1 MSYCTR
7 ATCLAHKRLVFVMI
21 PWKRW
26 VHTNCFPCE
35 ALADLEIAEGDL
47 S

>member
-7 ATCLAHKRLVFVMI
+7 ATCLAHRRLVFVMI
-21 PWKRW
+21 PWKQW

-35 ALADLEIAEGDL
+35 ALEDLEIAEGDL